1 VVLFPVGRSFLT
13 NEKKGSSRL
22 YGNKENG
29 PAVYVD
35 GTRPRAA
42 QATSGSFDPAP
53 LVPEKYNRAEA
64 RKIERQNQ
72 GVEELW
78 LGR

>member
-1 VVLFPVGRSFLT
+1 LT
-13 NEKKGSSRL
+13 NEKKWSSRL
-22 YGNKENG
+22 YGNKENR
-29 PAVYVD
+29 PAVYID

-42 QATSGSFDPAP
+42 QATSGFFDPAP

-64 RKIERQNQ
+64 RKSKRQNQ

>member
-1 VVLFPVGRSFLT
+1 M
-13 NEKKGSSRL
+13 
-22 YGNKENG
+22 
-29 PAVYVD
+29 D

-42 QATSGSFDPAP
+42 QATSSFFDPAP

-64 RKIERQNQ
+64 RKSKRQNQ